1 MHALTRQ
8 LKAAQAQ
15 RESESPYD
23 DADEAAWE
31 EREQWIADH
40 APARAKALLSEP
52 DFAWTAIGE
61 LSRDVQCGFAEDL
74 GRFFEAYH
82 KAETTTDEAQAGYSL
97 YRTLKPYVEA
107 AADEQAK
114 TEVAEQYDA
123 DMAQMERNAA

>member
-1 MHALTRQ
+1 MHALTRK

-15 RESESPYD
+15 YESESPYD
-23 DADEAAWE
+23 DAQEDADEKRDE
-31 EREQWIADH
+31 WIADH

-52 DFAWTAIGE
+52 DFAWTAIGD
-61 LSRDVQCGFAEDL
+61 LSRDVKCGFAEDL

-82 KAETTTDEAQAGYSL
+82 QAEHCVGEAHAGFSL

-107 AADEQAK
+107 AALEQAT
-114 TEVAEQYDA
+114 TEVAAQYDA